1 MKTRLTLLLLV
12 FCMELFA
19 SNTKKSD
26 IILAPLFQDNMVLQ
40 QQSKVPIWGW
50 SEPNSE
56 INIYTS
62 WNDKSITAKSDS
74 SGKFTTNLETIAA
87 G

>member
-40 QQSKVPIWGW
+40 QQSKVPIW
-50 SEPNSE
+50 
-56 INIYTS
+56 
-62 WNDKSITAKSDS
+62 
-74 SGKFTTNLETIAA
+74 
-87 G
+87 